1 MKKQNYLSRRIL
13 VKSSVLGMLAAS
25 VPNIVFSRNIISVN
39 SGRLFDLTLHDR
51 YPAIKLD
58 VAAEVVGVSHFDLN
72 KLKAIVDPRP
82 ELAKA
87 EWDWGFGDWESAIGA
102 ASHVGRKDIVDY
114 LISKGAVPTIFTY
127 AMLGEYE
134 TVKAM
139 INACPGIQKNF
150 GPHGISL
157 VQHVKN
163 GMQTE
168 GVDKSRSQQLLDYL
182 QALGDADGKQYL
194 NVEEADKAKY
204 LGDYKYGSGPNDGF
218 SIRLNMRKM
227 ISLGKLG
234 TNGGALWRIGDH
246 EFTYQGA
253 PSVTVKFL
261 FQNDN
266 VISLIL
272 NEPGLTL
279 SATKI

>member
-1 MKKQNYLSRRIL
+1 
-13 VKSSVLGMLAAS
+13 
-25 VPNIVFSRNIISVN
+25 
-39 SGRLFDLTLHDR
+39 
-51 YPAIKLD
+51 
-58 VAAEVVGVSHFDLN
+58 
-72 KLKAIVDPRP
+72 
-82 ELAKA
+82 
-87 EWDWGFGDWESAIGA
+87 
-102 ASHVGRKDIVDY
+102 
-114 LISKGAVPTIFTY
+114 
-127 AMLGEYE
+127 
-134 TVKAM
+134 
-139 INACPGIQKNF
+139 
-150 GPHGISL
+150 
-157 VQHVKN
+157 
-163 GMQTE
+163 MQTE